1 MHSEEKRESDGGKK
15 RNGAKKKSGGSPQTV
30 EKRMIMNEKWETYG
44 FHTKRADL
52 SDVFRKG
59 VSGAKKGRETEIDRG
74 A

>member
-15 RNGAKKKSGGSPQTV
+15 RNGAKKKSGGFPQTV

-44 FHTKRADL
+44 FHTIRADL
-52 SDVFRKG
+52 SDVSRKG
-59 VSGAKKGRETEIDRG
+59 VSGVKKGRETEIDRG

>member
-15 RNGAKKKSGGSPQTV
+15 RNGAKKKSGGSQQTV
-30 EKRMIMNEKWETYG
+30 EKRMIMNEKWGTYD

-52 SDVFRKG
+52 SDVSRKG